1 MVLNGNLPARNSKL
15 LMKHY
20 IKLLRPKDWA
30 KNAFLFLPVFFAGKL
45 FDIPRLEYL
54 IIGFFSFSFVA
65 STVYILNDYRDIE
78 EDRRHPVKSKRPL
91 ASGMVNPVAA
101 LVIACVL
108 LLSGFLLA
116 YYADVNH
123 RFITVMVIYLV
134 LNVAYSLGAKNIS
147 ILDMMIIA
155 AGFLL
160 RLKAGGYITGVDI
173 SPWLTLMIL
182 LLSLFM
188 AIGKRR
194 DDILLK
200 VQTGFDMRKSIKGY
214 NLEFL
219 NTMLGLFT
227 AIIIVTYIM
236 YTLSPK
242 TYERLQNHHLYYTS
256 IFVIAGL
263 MRYLQIILVKNKAG
277 SPTEILFKDRFI
289 QATILLWIA
298 SFYIILYLKNVPIFN
313 SI

>member
-1 MVLNGNLPARNSKL
+1 
-15 LMKHY
+15 MKHY

-54 IIGFFSFSFVA
+54 LIGFIAFSFVA

-78 EDRRHPVKSKRPL
+78 DDRRHPVKSKRPL
-91 ASGMVNPVAA
+91 AAGTVKPQ
-101 LVIACVL
+101 IAL
-108 LLSGFLLA
+108 LLAGILLISGFLLA
-116 YYADVNH
+116 WQADNNH
-123 RFITVMVIYLV
+123 RFSAVLAFYFV
-134 LNVAYSLGAKNIS
+134 LNIVYSLGGKNIS

-173 SPWLTLMIL
+173 SPWLTLMVL

-194 DDILLK
+194 DDIILK
-200 VQTGFDMRKSIKGY
+200 LQTGTDMRKSVKGY

-219 NTMLGLFT
+219 NTMLGLFS

-242 TYERLQNHHLYYTS
+242 TYERLQNYHLYYTA

-263 MRYLQIILVKNKAG
+263 MRYLQIILVMNKAG

-289 QATILLWIA
+289 QVTILLWVA
-298 SFYIILYLKNVPIFN
+298 SFYIILYLKNLAIFKD
-313 SI
+313 I